1 MLISMQYCKTTQLIN
16 VTATQYND
24 VCNNTD
30 NKLIFNAI
38 SKTMKNTLSTTY
50 FKNQTESK
58 LII

>member
-1 MLISMQYCKTTQLIN
+1 MQYCKTTQLIN